1 LALVLQSVGLQM
13 SATRAVVAT
22 LHKMGAEV
30 VIVLARAQDGAP
42 LGCSSLSL
50 LERAKIGVLCLT
62 NEEDFVQVE
71 ALTDAT
77 AFWHPS
83 QLKSASSKQVRAS
96 LYTIGGRTAPHRRLK
111 DLRRRRLSRATQRVV
126 TSMLSVPSKCHA
138 QALGSADK
146 LSLISSPRAQ
156 LMRLERA
163 PPHRSV
169 TLVLDVRPGPIEPI
183 RPRESELCAAGIAR
197 AAPQGSCGE
206 T

>member
-1 LALVLQSVGLQM
+1 M

-83 QLKSASSKQVRAS
+83 QLKLASSKQARS
-96 LYTIGGRTAPHRRLK
+96 HIGGGTAPHRR
-111 DLRRRRLSRATQRVV
+111 RI
-126 TSMLSVPSKCHA
+126 HA
-138 QALGSADK
+138 
-146 LSLISSPRAQ
+146 
-156 LMRLERA
+156 
-163 PPHRSV
+163 
-169 TLVLDVRPGPIEPI
+169 
-183 RPRESELCAAGIAR
+183 AAV
-197 AAPQGSCGE
+197 
-206 T
+206 

>member
-1 LALVLQSVGLQM
+1 M

-42 LGCSSLSL
+42 LGSSSLSL

-96 LYTIGGRTAPHRRLK
+96 LYTIGGGTAPHRRRKGFTPPPSKPLN
-111 DLRRRRLSRATQRVV
+111 ATQRAV
-126 TSMLSVPSKCHA
+126 TSMRSVPSKCHA

-169 TLVLDVRPGPIEPI
+169 TLVLDVRLGPTSPFGLV
-183 RPRESELCAAGIAR
+183 RASCARRAFCAAGIVR
-197 AAPQGSCGE
+197 AAPQGPCGE